1 MPQYYPEPVSRTSLN
16 EKEIEEQRSEM
27 FTKKKEGRGLEFK
40 HFYTKPGTHPYE
52 EIVWDTRDATIT
64 SDKGEVVFSQKD
76 VEVPKAWSQTAT
88 NIAVSHYF
96 RGRIGTTGRE
106 TSARQMVDRVAKN
119 IANWGRE
126 QAYFK
131 SAEDADIFENELTYI
146 LINQHAAFN
155 SPVWYNVGVE
165 ARPQCSACFI
175 NSVQDDMR
183 SILNLAVTEGMLFK
197 FGSGTGTNLSVLRS
211 SKEQLAA
218 SNGKAS
224 GPVSFMK
231 GYDAFAGVIK
241 SGGKTRRAAKMVILN
256 IDHPDIEEFINCKAK
271 EEKKAW
277 ALIEMGYD
285 GSLNGEAYGSIF
297 FQNANNSVRVT
308 DEFMRAVVED
318 REWKTHYVKTG
329 EVADVYRAK
338 DLMKQICEAA
348 WICGDPGVQYD
359 TTINRWHTSSNTDR
373 IHASNPCSEYMFLND
388 SACNLGSI
396 NLMKYRAE
404 DDGFNVVAFKHT
416 VSIMSTAMEIV
427 VGNSSYPTP
436 AIEQNSHDYRPL
448 GLGYANLG
456 ALLMSRGLP
465 YDSDAGRNM
474 AGAITALMT
483 GWAYF
488 QSAQIASNIGPFK
501 GFEMNR
507 EPMLKVMNM
516 HKEAAYK
523 IQQEGVTPALLAAA
537 KDAWDQACFLGEIA
551 GYRNAQTSVLAPT
564 GTIGFLMDCDTT
576 GVEPDIALVKY
587 KWLVGGGMM
596 KIVNSTVP
604 LALKTLGYAPEEVDS
619 ILEYIDQNDT
629 IEGAP
634 KLKEEHLP
642 VFDCAFKAKKGKRS
656 IQYMGHVKMMGA
668 AQPFLSGAI
677 SKTVNMPE
685 TATAENIEEV
695 YVEGWKLGLKA
706 IAIYRENS
714 KRSQPLTTSL
724 KEVSSKDPL
733 RQSASEARDKAQ
745 GSVLKPARKKLPDER
760 QAITHKFSISGHE
773 GYITV
778 GLYENGQPGEIF
790 MVMNKEGSV
799 ISGLMNSFATS
810 ISIALQYGVP
820 LKILVNKFVHSR
832 FEPSGFTSNPN
843 IRIAKSIVDYIFRW
857 LALKFLP
864 AEDLMYIGV
873 NAVETNGNGNGKSPL
888 EKMAKVA
895 DETALKFDKAQ
906 EKTSHE
912 EEMSYQQSALDL
924 KEADDSKT
932 TFDMQSDAPA
942 CGTCGSMMIRS
953 GACYKCM
960 NCGGSSGC
968 S

>member
-1 MPQYYPEPVSRTSLN
+1 MSQFYTDALSSSLIKTAESENSEQMPSIL
-16 EKEIEEQRSEM
+16 
-27 FTKKKEGRGLEFK
+27 TKKTEGNGLEFK
-40 HFYTKPGTHPYE
+40 RIYSKDGIHPYQ
-52 EIVWDTRDATIT
+52 EIIWDTRDATIT

-76 VEVPKAWSQTAT
+76 VEVPKSWSQTAT

-96 RGRIGTTGRE
+96 RGRIGTAGRE
-106 TSARQMVDRVAKN
+106 VSAKQMVDRVAKT
-119 IANWGRE
+119 ISNWGRE
-126 QAYFK
+126 RNYFK
-131 SAEDADIFENELTYI
+131 SMADADIFENELTYI

-165 ARPQCSACFI
+165 QRPQCSACFI

-211 SKEQLAA
+211 SKEQLAG

-256 IDHPDIEEFINCKAK
+256 IDHPDVVEFINCKAN

-285 GSLNGEAYGSIF
+285 GSLNGEAYNSIF

-308 DEFMRAVVED
+308 DEFMRAVED
-318 REWKTHYVKTG
+318 GGEWATRYVKTG
-329 EVADVYRAK
+329 EVADTYKASG
-338 DLMKQICEAA
+338 LMKQICEAT
-348 WICGDPGVQYD
+348 WICGDPGLQYD

-396 NLMKYRAE
+396 NLMKYRKENGDFDAA
-404 DDGFNVVAFKHT
+404 AFKHT
-416 VSIMSTAMEIV
+416 VAIIITAMEII
-427 VGNSSYPTP
+427 VGNSSYPTL
-436 AIEQNSHDYRPL
+436 AIEQNSHDFRPL

-456 ALLMSRGLP
+456 ALLMSKGLP
-465 YDSDAGRNM
+465 YNSDEGRNF
-474 AGAITALMT
+474 AAAITSLMT

-488 QSAQIASNIGPFK
+488 QSAQISSTLGPFK
-501 GFEMNR
+501 GFEVNR
-507 EPMLKVMNM
+507 SPMLKVMGM
-516 HKEAAYK
+516 HREAANK
-523 IQQEGVTPALLAAA
+523 ISGSSIPENLLADS
-537 KDAWDQACFLGEIA
+537 KDAWDKACFLGEIA
-551 GYRNAQTSVLAPT
+551 GYRNAQVSVLAPT

-587 KWLVGGGMM
+587 KWLVGGGMI
-596 KIVNSTVP
+596 KIINSTVP
-604 LALKTLGYAPEEVDS
+604 LALRTLAYAPEEIDS
-619 ILEYIDQNDT
+619 ILSYIDQNDT

-634 KLKEEHLP
+634 KLKEEHMP
-642 VFDCAFKAKKGKRS
+642 VFDCAFKAKKGKRF
-656 IQYMGHVKMMGA
+656 IHYMGHVKMMGA
-668 AQPFLSGAI
+668 VQPFISGAI

-685 TATAENIEEV
+685 NATAEEIQTV
-695 YVEGWKLGLKA
+695 YTEGWKMGLKA
-706 IAIYRENS
+706 IAVYRENS
-714 KRSQPLTTSL
+714 KRSQPLTITREEVNG
-724 KEVSSKDPL
+724 KE
-733 RQSASEARDKAQ
+733 AKAA
-745 GSVLKPARKKLPDER
+745 GVKGDLLKPARKKLPDER
-760 QAITHKFSISGHE
+760 QSITHKFSISGHE

-778 GLYENGQPGEIF
+778 GLYEHGMPGEIF

-820 LKILVNKFVHSR
+820 LKVLVNKFVHSR
-832 FEPSGFTSNPN
+832 FEPSGFTNNPN

-864 AEDLMYIGV
+864 AEDLMYIGI
-873 NAVETNGNGNGKSPL
+873 NGLESLTNGNGKSEL
-888 EKMAKVA
+888 EKLTKMA
-895 DETALKFDKAQ
+895 DENVAKFEAVQNKAS
-906 EKTSHE
+906 KE
-912 EEMSYQQSALDL
+912 EEIAYQQTALDL
-924 KEADDSKT
+924 NADENNKLS
-932 TFDMQSDAPA
+932 FDVQADAPA
-942 CGTCGSMMIRS
+942 CDTCGSIMIRS
-953 GACYKCM
+953 GACYKCL
-960 NCGGSSGC
+960 NCGSTSGC

>member
-1 MPQYYPEPVSRTSLN
+1 MPQYYPEPISRTSLN
-16 EKEIEEQRSEM
+16 EKEAEEQRSEM
-27 FTKKKEGRGLEFK
+27 FIKKKEGRGLEFK
-40 HFYTKPGTHPYE
+40 HFYTKPGVHPYE
-52 EIVWDTRDATIT
+52 EVVWDTRDAIIM

-76 VEVPKAWSQTAT
+76 VEVPRAWSQTAT

-106 TSARQMVDRVAKN
+106 TSARQMIDRVAKT
-119 IANWGRE
+119 ISDWGRE

-131 SAEDADIFENELTYI
+131 GVEDADVFENELTHI
-146 LINQHAAFN
+146 LINQHVAFN

-197 FGSGTGTNLSVLRS
+197 YGSGTGTNLSVLRS
-211 SKEQLAA
+211 SKEQLAG

-231 GYDAFAGVIK
+231 GFDAFAGVIK

-256 IDHPDIEEFINCKAK
+256 INHPDIEEFINCKAK

-308 DEFMRAVVED
+308 DEFMKAVVED
-318 REWKTHYVKTG
+318 KDWKTHYVKTG
-329 EVADVYRAK
+329 EVADTYKAK

-348 WICGDPGVQYD
+348 WVCGDPGMQYD
-359 TTINRWHTSSNTDR
+359 TTINRWHTSANADR

-396 NLMKYRAE
+396 NLMKYRTE
-404 DDGFNVVAFKHT
+404 DGGFDVSAFKHT
-416 VSIMSTAMEIV
+416 VAVMSTAMEII

-436 AIEQNSHDYRPL
+436 AIEKNSHDYRPL

-465 YDSDAGRNM
+465 YDSDQGRNM

-488 QSAQIASNIGPFK
+488 QSAQISSNLGPFK

-507 EPMLKVMNM
+507 EPMLKVMKM
-516 HKEAAYK
+516 HQAAAYK
-523 IQQEGVTPALLAAA
+523 INPDGVTPALLAAA

-551 GYRNAQTSVLAPT
+551 GYKNAQASVLAPT

-634 KLKEEHLP
+634 KLQAEHLS

-656 IQYMGHVKMMGA
+656 IHYMGHVKMMGA
-668 AQPFLSGAI
+668 TQPFLSGAI

-685 TATAENIEEV
+685 NATPENIEEV
-695 YVEGWKLGLKA
+695 YIEGWKLGLKA

-714 KRSQPLTTSL
+714 KKSQPLTTSL
-724 KEVSSKDPL
+724 KEVSGKEDN
-733 RQSASEARDKAQ
+733 QQ

-760 QAITHKFSISGHE
+760 KAITHKFSISGHE

-778 GLYENGQPGEIF
+778 GLYESGQPGEIF

-864 AEDLMYIGV
+864 AEDLMYIGI
-873 NAVETNGNGNGKSPL
+873 NGAEGLLNGNGHGNGNGNGNGKSPL
-888 EKMAKVA
+888 EKMTRIA
-895 DETALKFDKAQ
+895 DETAAKFEAAQDKHS
-906 EKTSHE
+906 KE
-912 EEMSYQQSALDL
+912 EEISYQQPALNLETSDN
-924 KEADDSKT
+924 KM
-932 TFDMQSDAPA
+932 TFDNQSDAPV
-942 CGTCGSMMIRS
+942 CDTCGSIMIRS
-953 GACYKCM
+953 GACYKCL